1 MKLRFDAD
9 LEHQREAI
17 AAITGVFEG
26 QETPQSNYSQVS
38 QSMGS
43 GLLAGVKHSELGVA
57 NALDIDD
64 SRILQNV
71 QMLQEQNDIAK
82 SSDLIDDHDSDYKF
96 PNFTVEMETGTG
108 KTYVYL
114 RSIFELNRRY
124 GFKKFIVVVPS
135 VAIREG
141 VLKSLEITR
150 EHFSAIYNKVPYGY
164 FVYDS
169 KKLSKVR
176 QFATDNTIQIMVIN
190 IDAFR
195 GDTNTRIFD
204 QEREELAGRKPSEY
218 VSAARPIL
226 IIDEP
231 QSVDNT
237 PRAQKAIET
246 LNPLCAF
253 RYSATHKNFY
263 NLLYKLDPVRAYDM
277 RLVKRIEINS
287 VQSEENFNIPY
298 IRLDAVDYDE
308 GAKTPH
314 AKVTIHVDGP
324 KGPKSKT
331 TRIKYRENLASKS
344 NRPDYAEGF
353 IVKSISA
360 KPGLEHIEFSN
371 STVINLGE
379 ELGGMGEE
387 VIKAQIRDTI
397 ELHLEREKL
406 LKKEG
411 IKVLSLFFI
420 DKVANYR
427 TYNGGLQQK
436 GRFAEWFE
444 EIYTELAGSK
454 LFKGILPY
462 SAEEVHNGYFSQD
475 SKGRS
480 RDTRGT
486 TKADEDTY
494 NLIMREKE
502 RLLNVKEP
510 LRFIFSHSAL
520 KEGWD
525 NPNVFQICTLRDIG
539 TDTER
544 RQTIGR
550 GLRLPVNQEGER
562 IFDDNINR
570 LTVIAN
576 ESFENYAKALQAD
589 IERDTGI
596 QFGHI
601 EPEAFSRLISPV
613 TDEAIGQEKSRD
625 IWEELKK
632 QGYINAEGKIQDK
645 FAPDSPEFVL
655 DVADEFKTIRP
666 AVIDEMKRYIFESR
680 IGNARK
686 RKRVKYRKEVTT
698 NPDFIEL
705 WKRISKKTYYSVKY
719 KTDELIN
726 KAVEEIRGMAE
737 IEAVQITRKITK
749 ANITRGGVKEEKV
762 LDETTRDADAK
773 KQIPDIMAFLQ
784 RETELTRGT
793 LHEILLQSDR
803 LKDFLHNPQAFMTEV
818 ARRLNGVLHGIVID
832 GIKYEKIGDQAFEMR
847 LFEEEDEK
855 HLGTYLDRLYK
866 VQNQERTTHDYIVYE
881 SKVEKEFAEKLDS
894 MDTIRF
900 FVKLPSWFVVPT
912 PVGNYN
918 PDWAIVAEK
927 DAKIYLVR
935 ETKGTLDEEKRR
947 MIENQK
953 IKCGERHFE
962 AIDVD
967 FAVCTNVQDAF
978 KNVL

>member
-26 QETPQSNYSQVS
+26 QETPQDNYSQVS

-57 NALDIDD
+57 NALNIDD
-64 SRILQNV
+64 SQILQNV
-71 QMLQEQNDIAK
+71 QKIQEQNDITK
-82 SSDLIDDHDSDYKF
+82 SSALIDDHDSDYKF

-114 RSIFELNRRY
+114 RSMFELNRQC

-150 EHFSAIYNKVPYGY
+150 EHFSAIYNKVPYDY

-169 KKLSKVR
+169 KKLGMVR
-176 QFATDNTIQIMVIN
+176 QFATNNTIKIMIIN

-195 GDTNTRIFD
+195 GEKNTRIFG
-204 QEREELAGRKPSEY
+204 QEREELAGRKPSEF
-218 VSAARPIL
+218 VSATRPIL

-237 PRAQKAIET
+237 PISQTAIET

-287 VQSEENFNIPY
+287 VQSEENFNMPY

-308 GAKTPH
+308 GTKTPH

-324 KGPKSKT
+324 NGPKSKKT
-331 TRIKYRENLASKS
+331 KIKYRQNLAEKS
-344 NRPDYAEGF
+344 SRPDYAEGF

-371 STVINLGE
+371 STIVKLGE

-387 VIKAQIRDTI
+387 IIKAQIRDTV
-397 ELHLEREKL
+397 ELHLEREEL
-406 LKKEG
+406 FKKEG

-420 DKVANYR
+420 DKVSNYR
-427 TYNGGLQQK
+427 TYDNGTHQK
-436 GRFAEWFE
+436 GRFAKWFE
-444 EIYTELAGSK
+444 EIYTELTNDQ
-454 LFKGILPY
+454 
-462 SAEEVHNGYFSQD
+462 SAEKVHNGYFSQD

-480 RDTRGT
+480 KDTSGA
-486 TKADEDTY
+486 TKTDEDTY
-494 NLIMREKE
+494 NLIMRDKE
-502 RLLNVKEP
+502 RLLNVNEP

-539 TDTER
+539 TDRER

-576 ESFENYAKALQAD
+576 ESFEDYAKALQAD
-589 IERDTGI
+589 IEHDTGI
-596 QFGHI
+596 QFGYI
-601 EPEAFSRLISPV
+601 KPEAFSKLISPV
-613 TDEAIGQEKSRD
+613 TNEAIGQEKSRN
-625 IWEELKK
+625 IWEELEK

-666 AVIDEMKRYIFESR
+666 AVIDEMKRYVFESR
-680 IGNARK
+680 LENARK
-686 RKRVKYRKEVTT
+686 RKRVRYRKEVKT

-719 KTDELIN
+719 RTDELIN

-737 IEAVQITRKITK
+737 IEAVQITRKITE
-749 ANITRGGVKEEKV
+749 ANITRAGVKAEKV

-793 LHEILLQSDR
+793 LHEILLRSDR
-803 LKDFLHNPQAFMTEV
+803 LKDFLCNPQAFMTEV
-818 ARRLNGVLHGIVID
+818 AKRLNEVLHDIVID

-847 LFEEEDEK
+847 LFEEADEK

-894 MDTIRF
+894 MNSIRF

-935 ETKGTLDEEKRR
+935 ETKGALEEERR
-947 MIENQK
+947 RLIENQK
-953 IKCGERHFE
+953 IKCGARHFE

-967 FAVCTNVQDAF
+967 FAVCTNVRDAF
-978 KNVL
+978 KDVL